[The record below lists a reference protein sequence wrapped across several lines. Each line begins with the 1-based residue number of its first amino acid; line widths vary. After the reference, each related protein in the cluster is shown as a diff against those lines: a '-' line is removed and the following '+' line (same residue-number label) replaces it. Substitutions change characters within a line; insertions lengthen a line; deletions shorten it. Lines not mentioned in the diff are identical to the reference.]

1 MKVFETR
8 HYLLHL
14 TPSIAEMV
22 KTETTDGEPILKVKA
37 ELCESQAFAY
47 GNQTCVGITVENL
60 PRDINNPMGFD
71 TRYDR
76 RVTESFDGWCRAY
89 FEDYYGKNV
98 EKVEDITA

>member
-14 TPSIAEMV
+14 IPSIAEMV
-22 KTETTDGEPILKVKA
+22 ETTDGEPTLKVKA
-37 ELCESQAFAY
+37 ELCESKAFNY

-60 PRDINNPMGFD
+60 PKDINNPMGFD
-71 TRYDR
+71 TRYD
-76 RVTESFDGWCRAY
+76 SGIKSNFDGWCRAY

-98 EKVEDITA
+98 EKVEEIK